1 MIQCLNIVW
10 TQPRTQ
16 VSSRYPSYQTKL
28 GTGDVTSEITE
39 DDWEQGWSGP
49 LFLEFNS
56 IHAEKIVAFEEGSN

>member
-16 VSSRYPSYQTKL
+16 VSSRYLSYQTKL